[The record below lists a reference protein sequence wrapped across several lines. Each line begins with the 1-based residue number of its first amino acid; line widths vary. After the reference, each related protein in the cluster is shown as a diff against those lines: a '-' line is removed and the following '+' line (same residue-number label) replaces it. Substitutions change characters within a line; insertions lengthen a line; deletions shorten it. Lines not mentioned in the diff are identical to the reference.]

1 MSSYFTPDHDTF
13 RQSFRDFL
21 QKEVVP
27 YVNEWEEKG
36 ELPRSIYEKFGEMGF
51 FGLPYAEHYGG
62 LDLDFFYSVIFMEEM
77 AKIDSGGTGAAIG
90 AHVYLAL
97 SHLDNEGTDAQKDH
111 YCAKA

>member
-1 MSSYFTPDHDTF
+1 
-13 RQSFRDFL
+13 
-21 QKEVVP
+21 VVP

-77 AKIDSGGTGAAIG
+77 AKIDSGGTGAALGRTCIWRF
-90 AHVYLAL
+90 LISTTKAL
-97 SHLDNEGTDAQKDH
+97 THRKTTI
-111 YCAKA
+111 CAKA